1 MIHEVMVLDHSGPD
15 LALILYGSALKLAL
29 FGVLVVSV
37 FVPRAGLPGPV
48 AIAVLFGGLGVVAVA
63 VGAVESVIAR
73 LRLSR
78 VPQLLVGAAA
88 LALFGIILQLH

>member
-1 MIHEVMVLDHSGPD
+1 
-15 LALILYGSALKLAL
+15 
-29 FGVLVVSV
+29 
-37 FVPRAGLPGPV
+37 V